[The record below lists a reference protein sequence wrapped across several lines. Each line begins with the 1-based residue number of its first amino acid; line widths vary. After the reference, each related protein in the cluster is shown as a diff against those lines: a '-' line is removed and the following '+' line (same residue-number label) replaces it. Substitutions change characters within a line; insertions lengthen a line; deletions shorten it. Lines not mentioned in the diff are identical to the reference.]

1 MKGFNA
7 NKSKIIEGETFSDCS
22 QKSLVKK
29 GIAGKNYFIILI
41 SLGKRK
47 KKKNQSEVGQTN
59 QFSFVKINKS
69 MQNMSE
75 FTRQE
80 RFASSAKQDLHIIT
94 LISR

>member
-29 GIAGKNYFIILI
+29 RIAGKNYFIILI
-41 SLGKRK
+41 SSGKRK
-47 KKKNQSEVGQTN
+47 KTQSKVGQTN

-75 FTRQE
+75 FTCKEGLAAIVQ
-80 RFASSAKQDLHIIT
+80 SKICSL
-94 LISR
+94 LL